1 MVGDERGT
9 DKYKAPIGKAVAKYQ
24 YGPNYPKTSSIDQQ
38 RKSRA
43 GPSTSKKEGVQKKK
57 DDEDDEFE

>member
-9 DKYKAPIGKAVAKYQ
+9 DKYKATIGKAVAKYQ

-38 RKSRA
+38 RESRA
-43 GPSTSKKEGVQKKK
+43 GPATSKKGVQKKK
-57 DDEDDEFE
+57 DAEDDEFE